1 MREFLKLSA
10 TVLFVMSIVTIG
22 IFISRSIFYIIEMRS
37 FDLPF
42 IDILKISAKAG
53 SVGGLVGGLGI
64 YLIPYQS
71 KKYPRDSSD
80 ITNPGLMPGSL
91 F

>member
-1 MREFLKLSA
+1 MRKILKLSTA
-10 TVLFVMSIVTIG
+10 ILFAMSIVTIG

-37 FDLPF
+37 FNLPF

-64 YLIPYQS
+64 YLIPYHSQKIS
-71 KKYPRDSSD
+71 KR
-80 ITNPGLMPGSL
+80 
-91 F
+91 